1 MAIKIDVTHI
11 SDDLKSVIQ
20 NAIKQKSFSGSQDKD
35 YSGNCIKIVLSND
48 NDRQKVKRLLEDILR
63 KNQINDYIVVDNIK
77 EEDEIAILRKDDLEQ
92 LGIFIC
98 PHCGMLFSNEGECT
112 IHQRI
117 HYFI

>member
-20 NAIKQKSFSGSQDKD
+20 NAIKQKSFSGSQDND
-35 YSGNCIKIVLSND
+35 YAGNCIKIVLSND
-48 NDRQKVKRLLEDILR
+48 NDRQKVKQLLEDILR

-92 LGIFIC
+92 LGIFFC
-98 PHCGMLFSNEGECT
+98 PHCGMLFSNEGECI

>member
-20 NAIKQKSFSGSQDKD
+20 NAIKQKSFSGSQDND
-35 YSGNCIKIVLSND
+35 YSGNCINIVLSD
-48 NDRQKVKRLLEDILR
+48 NNNRQKVKQLLEDILR

-98 PHCGMLFSNEGECT
+98 QHCGMLFSSEGECT

>member
-11 SDDLKSVIQ
+11 SDDLKSAIQ
-20 NAIKQKSFSGSQDKD
+20 NAIKQKSFSGSQDND
-35 YSGNCIKIVLSND
+35 YAGNCNKIVLSND
-48 NDRQKVKRLLEDILR
+48 NDRQKIKQLLEDILR
-63 KNQINDYIVVDNIK
+63 KNHINDYIVVDNIK

-98 PHCGMLFSNEGECT
+98 PHCGMLFSNEGECI

-117 HYFI
+117 HYII

>member
-20 NAIKQKSFSGSQDKD
+20 SAIKQKSFAGMQDID
-35 YSGNCIKIVLSND
+35 YAGNCIKIVLSID
-48 NDRQKVKRLLEDILR
+48 NDRQKVKQLLEDILR
-63 KNQINDYIVVDNIK
+63 KNQLNDYIVVDNIK

-98 PHCGMLFSNEGECT
+98 PHCGMLFSNEGECSE
-112 IHQRI
+112 HQRI

>member
-11 SDDLKSVIQ
+11 SDDLKSAIQ
-20 NAIKQKSFSGSQDKD
+20 NAIKQKSISGSQDNDHAGK
-35 YSGNCIKIVLSND
+35 CIRIVLSDD
-48 NDRQKVKRLLEDILR
+48 NDRQKVKQLLEDVLR

-98 PHCGMLFSNEGECT
+98 SHCGMLFASEGERI